1 MRDPAYGVGNPTVKK
16 TVNNMVEALKD
27 AGYYTPLVDE
37 TILSIA
43 LLRAAQIKN
52 RTLLDNRS
60 SVDGDEIIKIGK
72 GITTLTKDLMSI
84 VDKAN
89 GLGLTNE
96 STGNKDLKDLTEV
109 VEDDGFDL
117 Y

>member
-16 TVNNMVEALKD
+16 IVNSMVEALKD
-27 AGYYTPLVDE
+27 AGYYTPLVND

-43 LLRAAQIKN
+43 LLHVAQIKN

-72 GITTLTKDLMSI
+72 GITALTKDLISI
-84 VDKAN
+84 VDKAK
-89 GLGLTNE
+89 GLGLTNG
-96 STGNKDLKDLTEV
+96 STGGKDLKDLTEA